1 MEFNRKNSQ
10 SMILYGRFR
19 QRLFGAQ
26 DRAMGKTFKQ
36 LSRGIDKT
44 LQNYMLDYA
53 TEMVRKT
60 EVRARLDE
68 LKLRYQDEKERYN
81 AAVQVERLKVRE
93 ALKMARMRSIANEA
107 NER

>member
-1 MEFNRKNSQ
+1 
-10 SMILYGRFR
+10 
-19 QRLFGAQ
+19 
-26 DRAMGKTFKQ
+26 
-36 LSRGIDKT
+36 
-44 LQNYMLDYA
+44 MLDYA